1 MAQWNFYNVV
11 DSFSRFAVPFFVM
24 LSGAL
29 LMNKEIQL
37 ADFLKKRFVRIL
49 IPFLFWSIVYS
60 VYNYYKLNIENKMNI
75 STYVLD
81 CFTNGASYHLWYIYM
96 LIGLYLLIPILAKW
110 IQTSSDSSINYF
122 ILIWIVF
129 LSIRFFEIPLHKDF
143 TFTIFTGFAGYLVL
157 GYYLA
162 NRNIK
167 ISNAILIILALI
179 ALLST
184 ILFTYITPFRNGVF
198 NGKYYDYLSLNV
210 VLWSSVLFFII
221 RNINLVSTAI
231 VDKIKFL
238 NQYSFGVY
246 LIHVLVLD
254 TFQLLHL
261 NGASINPVVGTISTV
276 IACYCISFAIIWL
289 LSRNKYIGSLIN

>member
-1 MAQWNFYNVV
+1 MEISIEKKDTSWLDIIRFIATIAVIVIHVTAPYIYQYGSISMAQWNFYNVV
-11 DSFSRFAVPFFVM
+11 DSLSRFAVPFFVM

-75 STYVLD
+75 SAYVLD

-129 LSIRFFEIPLHKDF
+129 QIGR
-143 TFTIFTGFAGYLVL
+143 A
-157 GYYLA
+157 
-162 NRNIK
+162 
-167 ISNAILIILALI
+167 
-179 ALLST
+179 
-184 ILFTYITPFRNGVF
+184 
-198 NGKYYDYLSLNV
+198 
-210 VLWSSVLFFII
+210 
-221 RNINLVSTAI
+221 
-231 VDKIKFL
+231 
-238 NQYSFGVY
+238 
-246 LIHVLVLD
+246 HV
-254 TFQLLHL
+254 
-261 NGASINPVVGTISTV
+261 
-276 IACYCISFAIIWL
+276 
-289 LSRNKYIGSLIN
+289 